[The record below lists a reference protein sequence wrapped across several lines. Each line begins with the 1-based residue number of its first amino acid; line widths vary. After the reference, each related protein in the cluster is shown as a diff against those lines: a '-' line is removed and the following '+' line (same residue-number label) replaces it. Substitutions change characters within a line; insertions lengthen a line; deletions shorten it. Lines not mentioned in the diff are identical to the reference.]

1 MHMRHVTLE
10 VRFEQ
15 KDPRVTHAR
24 WGSSF
29 RAGKKDMM
37 IFDFSLIDPH
47 EAFYV
52 VMKERRSYLS
62 GLIHQP
68 QATCLPCYV
77 SCPLPTS
84 HQRWSLISKDTAG
97 LAFVLSIYID
107 SYILLPSS

>member
-47 EAFYV
+47 EAFYCCDEGTKV
-52 VMKERRSYLS
+52 KSIGTYTSAPSNLLALLR
-62 GLIHQP
+62 Q
-68 QATCLPCYV
+68 
-77 SCPLPTS
+77 LPTS
-84 HQRWSLISKDTAG
+84 YFTSAMEPD
-97 LAFVLSIYID
+97 
-107 SYILLPSS
+107 